1 MNSSAV
7 APFTTMPAAATR
19 ITVISVTGCGAN
31 SRCTASTPIAPT
43 PISRIVAFSSAAR
56 MELRPQP

>member
-1 MNSSAV
+1 M
-7 APFTTMPAAATR
+7 APFTAMPAAATR
-19 ITVISVTGCGAN
+19 ITVLSTTGAGEN

-43 PISRIVAFSSAAR
+43 PISRIVAFSNAAR